1 MLADLRFAFR
11 TFAKAPGFV
20 AVAVLVA
27 ALGIGANTAIF
38 SVVRA
43 VILRVLPLR
52 DPDRV
57 VMIWERNP
65 QLNDFL
71 GERSPV
77 ALQNY
82 LEWKRSAQ
90 SFSSMS
96 AFTPDRVTL
105 TGLDKPEVIQI
116 ARA

>member
-1 MLADLRFAFR
+1 MLADLRFALRSFG
-11 TFAKAPGFV
+11 KSSGFV

-43 VILRVLPLR
+43 VILRSLPLR
-52 DPDRV
+52 DPDQL

-65 QLNDFL
+65 KLSDFL

-77 ALQNY
+77 ALGNY
-82 LEWKRSAQ
+82 LEWKKSAR
-90 SFSSMS
+90 SFSRKVSSAHHLMIRFSPLHRTSM
-96 AFTPDRVTL
+96 
-105 TGLDKPEVIQI
+105 
-116 ARA
+116 